1 MYMATTNPAT
11 IKVFISYSWSS
22 DEHVAW
28 VAELGERLM
37 SDGVDVVLDQWS
49 LKEGHD
55 LNSFMEQMVTDPAIK
70 RVIVISDARYAEKA
84 DARKGGVGTE
94 SQIISQEV
102 YQRVDQEKFIPVVR
116 ERDASK
122 PCLPVFLKGRKYIDF
137 SDHNNDAEP
146 YDLLLR
152 NIYDRPIRRK
162 PVLGKPP
169 AHLFDD
175 NAVVIP
181 AAQKGQRFRDVVT
194 TGRGN
199 PSAAFDDFAE
209 EFLANLEDLRLTY
222 SHDQKDTW
230 CAMMFENIEKGRA
243 YRDVYVDTV
252 RCGVMHVREGW
263 FVDALQRFLERLLPY
278 QFRPKETGSYFK
290 CSQDNYKFLIYEMFV
305 YTIAVFIKS
314 QRYEGARSLFD
325 HHYFAPETLDGER
338 RESYSYSQF
347 ASYAE
352 SLEGDCAIRG
362 DSRRLSVMGDLLH
375 DRANRKDSRFGDLL
389 QADVICC
396 LAPSRGRGGNWWP
409 RSLVYSSSVGKLE
422 LFARATDEKGFL
434 PLKIMLACDTPQA
447 MIARICSQEM
457 GRVWNARESWH
468 SVFIA
473 ELLNLDELKHR
484 WLPPSKTD
492 G

>member
-1 MYMATTNPAT
+1 MATTTPT
-11 IKVFISYSWSS
+11 TVRVFISYSWTSE
-22 DEHVAW
+22 EHVAW

-37 SDGVDVVLDQWS
+37 SDGVEVVLDQWS

-70 RVIVISDARYAEKA
+70 RVIVISDAKYAEKA

-102 YQRVDQEKFIPVVR
+102 YQKVDQEKFIPVVR
-116 ERDASK
+116 ERDAAGK

-137 SDHNNDAEP
+137 SNHSDDAEA

-152 NIYDRPIRRK
+152 NIYDRPVRRK

-181 AAQKGQRFRDVVT
+181 AAQKGQRFRDIVT

-209 EFLANLEDLRLTY
+209 EFLTNLEDLRLTY

-230 CAMMFENIEKGRA
+230 CATLFENIEKGRG
-243 YRDVYVDTV
+243 YRDVYVDAV

-263 FVDALQRFLERLLPY
+263 FVDALQRFLERMLAY
-278 QFRPKETGSYFK
+278 QCRPKETGSFFK
-290 CSQDNYKFLIYEMFV
+290 CSQDNYKFLLYEMFV
-305 YTIAVFIKS
+305 YTIAAFVQA
-314 QRYEGARSLFD
+314 QRYDGARSLFD
-325 HHYFAPETLDGER
+325 HCYFAPETLDGER
-338 RESYSYSQF
+338 RESHSYSEF
-347 ASYAE
+347 ANYAE
-352 SLEGDCAIRG
+352 SLEGNCAVCG
-362 DSRRLSVMGDLLH
+362 NSRRLSVMGDLLH
-375 DRANRKDSRFGDLL
+375 DRASRKDFRFADLL

-396 LAPSRGRGGNWWP
+396 LARSRSVSWWP
-409 RSLVYSSSVGKLE
+409 RSLVYASNVGKLE
-422 LFARATDEKGFL
+422 LFARATDDKGFR
-434 PLKIMLACDTPQA
+434 PLKILLACDTPQA
-447 MIARICSQEM
+447 MISHICSDEM
-457 GRVWNARESWH
+457 GRVWNARETWH

-473 ELLNLDELKHR
+473 DLLNLEELKHR
-484 WLPPSKTD
+484 WLPSSKTD
-492 G
+492 R